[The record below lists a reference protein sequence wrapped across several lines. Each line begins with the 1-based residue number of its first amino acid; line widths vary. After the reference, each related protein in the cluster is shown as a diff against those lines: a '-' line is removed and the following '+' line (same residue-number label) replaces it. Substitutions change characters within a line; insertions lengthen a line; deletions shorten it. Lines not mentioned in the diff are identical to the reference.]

1 MPRHEQLVAQGR
13 AIIRQAPQLYI
24 DLDVEADGIP
34 GYGSL
39 LSIGALSPWGET
51 FYAELRPAS
60 EKYLPSNR
68 AFAEAHNLER
78 ERLLQEGEDPQ
89 IAPRSFASWATG
101 LTELHG
107 KDRPVLAAF
116 NASFDFPW
124 VDLAMKQSGIKQNPF
139 GVAGFC
145 IKSLAM
151 ALPGEYD
158 WRKTAKGNMPKE
170 LIPPGDFT
178 HNALEDAVYQQQ
190 IHFALAGKLA
200 CMASQWAQQ
209 AQ

>member
-1 MPRHEQLVAQGR
+1 MSHHEQLVRQGQE
-13 AIIRQAPQLYI
+13 IIQQAPQLYV

-34 GYGSL
+34 GCGSL
-39 LSIGALSPWGET
+39 LSIGAVSPYGEV
-51 FYAELRPAS
+51 FYTELQPAS
-60 EKYLPSNR
+60 DKFLPSNR

-78 ERLLQEGEDPQ
+78 ERLLREGEEPQ
-89 IAPRSFASWATG
+89 SALRNLTRWVID

-124 VDLAMKQSGIKQNPF
+124 IDLAMKEAGVKRNPF

-151 ALPGEYD
+151 ALPGTYD
-158 WRKTAKGNMPKE
+158 WRKTSKGKMPAE
-170 LIPPGDFT
+170 LVPPGDFT
-178 HNALEDAVYQQQ
+178 HNALEDAQYQQKV
-190 IHFALAGKLA
+190 HFALAGKLA
-200 CMASQWAQQ
+200 LLHC
-209 AQ
+209 

>member
-1 MPRHEQLVAQGR
+1 MTKHEQLVAHGQD
-13 AIIRQAPQLYI
+13 ILQQAPQLYI
-24 DLDVEADGIP
+24 DLDVEADGVP

-39 LSIGALSPWGET
+39 LSIGAVSPFGET
-51 FYAELRPAS
+51 FYTELQPSS
-60 EKYLPSNR
+60 EKFLPSNR
-68 AFAEAHNLER
+68 SFAEAHNLER
-78 ERLLQEGEDPQ
+78 ERLIQEGEEPHS
-89 IAPRSFASWATG
+89 ALRNLVSWTTD

-107 KDRPVLAAF
+107 KDKAVLAAF

-124 VDLAMKQSGIKQNPF
+124 IDLATKEAGIQQNPF

-151 ALPGEYD
+151 ALPGEYN
-158 WRKTAKGNMPKE
+158 WRKTTKGNLPTE
-170 LIPPGDFT
+170 LVPPGDFT

-200 CMASQWAQQ
+200 LLRS
-209 AQ
+209 